1 MNWIVKIGVVYVIED
16 ETRDKGAV
24 LERCVQA
31 VTEGRPGYPAVA
43 QFAVICHGES
53 AVSTEQEL
61 VRFVCRTAYD
71 DLPPSTLATIRN
83 QILTVLGTTIA
94 GSTQAGC
101 QALIHFYRSQG
112 GKEEASILIHGGRI
126 PAQTAALVN
135 AVMAR
140 ALDFDDALTPG
151 VHIGASTVPAALA
164 AAELHG
170 GMDGREFLTA
180 LVVGAEA
187 GVRLNLTEAAYNGL
201 DPTGI
206 CTVFA
211 AAATASRVLG
221 LSEEETWNALA
232 LAFNRAG
239 GSFQSN
245 IDGSLA
251 VRVIQ
256 GWVAESGVMCARL
269 ARAGITGPKNFL
281 DGVYGYYNV
290 YGRGLVDPRRALAD
304 MGSRFECEKILFKK
318 YPSCGLTL
326 GSTELILNL
335 MREEE
340 GSGVSADKVAK
351 VKVRV
356 PPYTYKLVG
365 HPFEMGATPRV
376 NAQFSIRYCVA
387 NALHRGSSKLAHFE
401 EDAIRHPKV
410 LELAGRVDVVVDP
423 AMEPRGHT
431 PVDMTVTLKDGRE
444 FFRQIDIA
452 PGFPGNPLSKEEQEA
467 RFRDCIAYAEKP
479 LNKEKVDGIVEGV
492 SHIER
497 LGDVRALIPLLLL

>member
-1 MNWIVKIGVVYVIED
+1 MTIECELSRFISHTSYDGVAPE
-16 ETRDKGAV
+16 V
-24 LERCVQA
+24 LE
-31 VTEGRPGYPAVA
+31 
-43 QFAVICHGES
+43 
-53 AVSTEQEL
+53 
-61 VRFVCRTAYD
+61 
-71 DLPPSTLATIRN
+71 TIKN
-83 QILTVLGTTIA
+83 QLLTVFGTTIA

-101 QALIHFYRSQG
+101 RTLIDLYLSQG
-112 GKEEASILIHGGRI
+112 GREEASILVHGGRI
-126 PAQTAALVN
+126 PAQNAALVN

-164 AAELHG
+164 AAELRG
-170 GMDGREFLTA
+170 GLTGREFLNA
-180 LVVGAEA
+180 LLVGAEV

-211 AAATASRVLG
+211 SAATASRVLG
-221 LSEEETWNALA
+221 LSDEETGNALA

-245 IDGSLA
+245 VDGSLA

-281 DGVYGYYNV
+281 QGVYGYYNL
-290 YGRGLVDPRRALAD
+290 YGRGLVDPRYALAD
-304 MGSRFECEKILFKK
+304 MGSRFECKNILFKK

-326 GSTELILNL
+326 GSTEVILNL
-335 MREEE
+335 LRETE
-340 GSGVSADKVAK
+340 GRSISADNVDRVE
-351 VKVRV
+351 VKV
-356 PPYTYKLVG
+356 PPYAYKLVG

-387 NALHRGSSKLAHFE
+387 NAILRGSSKLAHFE
-401 EDAIRHPKV
+401 EEAVRDPKV
-410 LELAGRVDVVVDP
+410 SELVRRVEVVMDP

-431 PVDMTVTLKDGRE
+431 PVDMTVRTKDGRE
-444 FFRQIDIA
+444 FFRGIDIA
-452 PGFPGNPLSKEEQEA
+452 PGFPGNPLTKEEHEA
-467 RFRDCIAYAEKP
+467 RFRDCIAYAKNPPKE
-479 LNKEKVDGIVEGV
+479 EKVQEIVDGVAQ
-492 SHIER
+492 IEQ
-497 LGDVRALIPLLLL
+497 LSDARALIPLFLP

>member
-1 MNWIVKIGVVYVIED
+1 MSIED
-16 ETRDKGAV
+16 
-24 LERCVQA
+24 
-31 VTEGRPGYPAVA
+31 
-43 QFAVICHGES
+43 S
-53 AVSTEQEL
+53 L

-71 DLPPSTLATIRN
+71 DLKPEPLATIKN
-83 QILTVLGTTIA
+83 QLLTVLGTTIA

-101 QALIHFYRSQG
+101 QTLIDFYRTQG
-112 GKEEASILIHGGRI
+112 GQEEATIFIHGGRV
-126 PAQTAALVN
+126 PAQAAALLN
-135 AVMAR
+135 GVMAR

-164 AAELHG
+164 AAELRG
-170 GMDGREFLTA
+170 GINGRDFLTA
-180 LVVGAEA
+180 LLVGAEA

-211 AAATASRVLG
+211 STATASRVLG
-221 LSEEETWNALA
+221 LTEEETWNALA

-281 DGVYGYYNV
+281 VGVYGYYNV
-290 YGRGLVDPRRALAD
+290 YGRGLVDPGKALAD
-304 MGSRFECEKILFKK
+304 MGRRFECQEILFKK

-326 GSTELILNL
+326 GSTDVILNL
-335 MREEE
+335 MREPE
-340 GSGVSADKVAK
+340 GMDVSADNVETVT
-351 VKVRV
+351 VKV

-365 HPFEMGATPRV
+365 HPFEMGTTPRV

-387 NALHRGSSKLAHFE
+387 NALLHGSSKLAHFE
-401 EDAIRHPKV
+401 EQAIRDPKL
-410 LELAGRVDVVVDP
+410 LELANRVDVVMDP
-423 AMEPRGHT
+423 AMELRGHT
-431 PVDMTVTLKDGRE
+431 PVDMAVTMKDGRE

-452 PGFPGNPLSKEEQEA
+452 PGFPGNPLTKEEQEA
-467 RFRDCIAYAEKP
+467 RFHDCVTYAKKP
-479 LNKEKVDGIVEGV
+479 HPKDKVEEIVESV
-492 SHIER
+492 AHIDN
-497 LGDVRALIPLLLL
+497 LSDVRALIPLLLP